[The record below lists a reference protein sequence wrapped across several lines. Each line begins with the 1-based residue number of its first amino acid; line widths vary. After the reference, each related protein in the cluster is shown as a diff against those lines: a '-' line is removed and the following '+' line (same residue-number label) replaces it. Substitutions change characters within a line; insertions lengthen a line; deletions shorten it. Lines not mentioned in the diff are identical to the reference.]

1 MPDAD
6 SITISRQELYDE
18 IWKDTAAHTAQKY
31 GINYARFLNLCKE
44 NNIPVPPSGYWTKL
58 SFGKP
63 VKHIPLPES
72 EITEVTLSNDPLNK
86 IKKPAGRPRK
96 SADANVPATALST
109 DSRKNGKSIEPKAT
123 DSIKPIVSVSYE
135 KLDANYEEHVS
146 PSPVAFAEQRKVSEA
161 GSSEAA
167 NSAAASADKQD
178 HNSNIL
184 KPNEAIP
191 PAGIVS
197 ETVQP
202 LAENERPSASDG
214 ADNSGKIR
222 LVIDVPSNNSKKPY
236 ERETLYKEV
245 WAEPVTTVAQRYN
258 VSDNALRNACRTLNV
273 PFPERGYWAKLRAGK
288 PVEKAPLPKV
298 IKPKESALL
307 KLSSTRPLHVAD
319 DALSF
324 FVDEDRAQVLNVA
337 SRLRVHGPSVQMQ
350 KEIVTKYNEAEK
362 WIKEHKDGLPKQY
375 GRGYVETVPFMAG
388 VISQSS
394 LSRAFRIVDTL
405 AKAVISLGGSID
417 YHPDFHVNGEY
428 VSFTMSESKDE
439 IPHEMTKAEKIELLK
454 YEEQKKKNP
463 WASKPNIPKYEHPWN
478 GKLCIIIS
486 EKHKFRDCKEYSLED
501 RIGEMLVA
509 LFEASYPIRVAR
521 LDKEAEEQRRREAEQ
536 RRQEKIDRYNLEV
549 SKTKGLVNAAKDY
562 DTACKIRAYIYA
574 VEAKGTLDD
583 ETAEWIRWAKQK
595 ADWYDPTISRKDEFL
610 GERKHE
616 ENADRKGPEEI
627 SRYRW

>member
-1 MPDAD
+1 MPDTD
-6 SITISRQELYDE
+6 PTTISRQKLYDE
-18 IWKDTAAHTAQKY
+18 IWKYSAAHTAQKY
-31 GINYARFLNLCKE
+31 GINYTRFLNFCKE

-72 EITEVTLSNDPLNK
+72 EITEVTLSNGPLNK

-109 DSRKNGKSIEPKAT
+109 DSRKNSKSTKPKAADT
-123 DSIKPIVSVSYE
+123 IKPTVSVSNE
-135 KLDANYEEHVS
+135 KLDENSEELAS
-146 PSPVAFAEQRKVSEA
+146 PSPAASAEHQKVSEA
-161 GSSEAA
+161 SSSEVV

-178 HNSNIL
+178 HNANIL
-184 KPNEAIP
+184 KSVEATP
-191 PAGIVS
+191 PADIVS

-202 LAENERPSASDG
+202 PVENEKSCASDG

-236 ERETLYKEV
+236 DRETLYKEV

-258 VSDNALRNACRTLNV
+258 VSDNALHNACRTLNV

-288 PVEKAPLPKV
+288 PVEKAPLPEV
-298 IKPKESALL
+298 IKPKESALF
-307 KLSSTRPLHVAD
+307 KLSSARPLHIGD

-324 FVDEDRAQVLNVA
+324 FVDEDRAKVLNIA

-350 KEIVTKYNEAEK
+350 KEIVTRYNEADK
-362 WIKEHKDGLPKQY
+362 WTKDHKDGIPMHH
-375 GRGYVETVPFMAG
+375 GRSYMETVPFMAG

-454 YEEQKKKNP
+454 YEEQKKKNS
-463 WASKPNIPKYEHPWN
+463 WASKPNIPKYEHPWS

-509 LFEASYPIRVAR
+509 LFEASYPIRV
-521 LDKEAEEQRRREAEQ
+521 L
-536 RRQEKIDRYNLEV
+536 LPFLL
-549 SKTKGLVNAAKDY
+549 S
-562 DTACKIRAYIYA
+562 DT
-574 VEAKGTLDD
+574 L
-583 ETAEWIRWAKQK
+583 
-595 ADWYDPTISRKDEFL
+595 
-610 GERKHE
+610 
-616 ENADRKGPEEI
+616 
-627 SRYRW
+627 